1 MKGTASLGEHR
12 GTWCNVAFAR
22 HGGLAP
28 RRSGAIQIGKT
39 GAGAQAHQ
47 EPYKMERKA
56 RRQVQDNHN
65 RQSLAHSSLRPFV
78 SFIAHLRYVL
88 YSPLPGDPRANKI
101 PEHQY
106 AKMQIT
112 AIAATMVTAASVVS
126 ADILTILV
134 ISRAHDPAF
143 PPQATC

>member
-1 MKGTASLGEHR
+1 
-12 GTWCNVAFAR
+12 
-22 HGGLAP
+22 
-28 RRSGAIQIGKT
+28 
-39 GAGAQAHQ
+39 
-47 EPYKMERKA
+47 MEREA

-88 YSPLPGDPRANKI
+88 YSPLPGNPRANKI
-101 PEHQY
+101 PEHQS

-112 AIAATMVTAASVVS
+112 AIAAAMVAAASVIS

-134 ISRAHDPAF
+134 IPRAHDPAF

>member
-12 GTWCNVAFAR
+12 GTWCNNVAFAR
-22 HGGLAP
+22 HEGLAP

-56 RRQVQDNHN
+56 RRQVQDHHN

-88 YSPLPGDPRANKI
+88 YSPLPGNPRANKI
-101 PEHQY
+101 PEHQS

-112 AIAATMVTAASVVS
+112 AIAAASVVS

-134 ISRAHDPAF
+134 IPRAHDPAF